1 MLFFDIDNPSPD
13 EIKKWMK
20 KNDFTINTGSFA
32 LGISKR
38 QFARFLSGET
48 NAKRI
53 HSLAMQMVWLIN
65 ENKKTIIDEIL
76 KKNKRKNIKKISIP
90 IR

>member
-1 MLFFDIDNPSPD
+1 MD
-13 EIKKWMK
+13 E

-53 HSLAMQMVWLIN
+53 HF
-65 ENKKTIIDEIL
+65 
-76 KKNKRKNIKKISIP
+76 ISNANGLVN
-90 IR
+90 